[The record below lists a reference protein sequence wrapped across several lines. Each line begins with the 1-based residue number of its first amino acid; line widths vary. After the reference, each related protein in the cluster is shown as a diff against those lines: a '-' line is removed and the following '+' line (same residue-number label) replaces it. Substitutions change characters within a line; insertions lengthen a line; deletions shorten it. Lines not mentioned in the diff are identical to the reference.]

1 MPAGTAFAK
10 LTGSTVKPIVAV
22 YIRIPAKELER
33 LRTLPEIL
41 PKYDPRVALADGR
54 GLDIGRAWDELGC
67 YLDGGAK
74 VPDQG
79 PTVGEVPL
87 PNIDER
93 ALWSYVDPDRV
104 KVIAQAL
111 GDIDGTEFRREF
123 HLDPEVTADILPE
136 ERTGVIKDRATYLF
150 GKLKSLALH
159 YAKAAQRGE
168 AMLVR
173 IGERV

>member
-1 MPAGTAFAK
+1 M
-10 LTGSTVKPIVAV
+10 KPIVAV

-33 LRTLPEIL
+33 LRKQPQIL

-79 PTVGEVPL
+79 PTVGEEPL

-93 ALWSYVDPDRV
+93 ALWSFVEPARV
-104 KVIAQAL
+104 KVIAHAL
-111 GDIDGTEFRREF
+111 AEIKATDFRREY
-123 HLDPEVTADILPE
+123 HIDPEATADVLPE
-136 ERTGVIKDRATYLF
+136 ERTGVFKDRATYLF
-150 GKLKSLALH
+150 GKLKSLAFH
-159 YAKAAQRGE
+159 YAKAAEQGE

-173 IGERV
+173 IGERM

>member
-1 MPAGTAFAK
+1 
-10 LTGSTVKPIVAV
+10 VKPIVAL

-33 LRTLPEIL
+33 LRARPQIL

-74 VPDQG
+74 VPEQG
-79 PTVGEVPL
+79 PTVGEEPL
-87 PNIDER
+87 ANTDER
-93 ALWSYVDPDRV
+93 ALWSCVLPGRV
-104 KVIAQAL
+104 QVIAQAL
-111 GDIDGTEFRREF
+111 GEISAAEFRHEYKF
-123 HLDPEVTADILPE
+123 DPEETADVLPE
-136 ERTGVIKDRATYLF
+136 ERTGVFKDRATYLY

-159 YAKAAQRGE
+159 YAKAAERGE

>member
-1 MPAGTAFAK
+1 
-10 LTGSTVKPIVAV
+10 LKPIVAV

-33 LRTLPEIL
+33 LRTRPEIL

-74 VPDQG
+74 VPEQG
-79 PTVGEVPL
+79 PTVGEEPL

-93 ALWSYVDPDRV
+93 ALWSFVPPERV

-111 GDIDGTEFRREF
+111 SEIKGSEFRREYK
-123 HLDPEVTADILPE
+123 LDPEETADILPE
-136 ERTGVIKDRATYLF
+136 ERTGIFKDRATYLY

-159 YAKAAQRGE
+159 YAKAADRGE